1 MKTIITGITVSL
13 LIAGNALAADAPA
26 TAMPP
31 LAEKHSC
38 TSCHAVDERVVGPAW
53 RDIAKKYRED
63 PTAAAKLQTK
73 VSEGGRGV
81 WGTMP
86 MPANDPAPKTK
97 DAPAQTRQEDIRAL
111 VQFILKLQ

>member
-1 MKTIITGITVSL
+1 MKTTIAGITVSL
-13 LIAGNALAADAPA
+13 LIAGNAMAADTP
-26 TAMPP
+26 TTPMPP

-38 TSCHAVDERVVGPAW
+38 TSCHAIDDRVVGPAW
-53 RDIAKKYRED
+53 REVAKKYAGD
-63 PTAAAKLQTK
+63 QTAAEKLQKK

-97 DAPAQTRQEDIRAL
+97 DAPAQSRQEDIRTL
-111 VQFILKLQ
+111 IQFILKLQ